1 MRGYTQLTQE
11 ERYQIYIL
19 KKAEY
24 SQAEIAELLDRDKS
38 TISREL
44 RRNRGLKG
52 YRPRQAHHLALRRR
66 HDKAQPRIGDKVW
79 QLVET
84 LIREEWSPEQ
94 VVGRVEMEH
103 GVSISHEWIYQYVYA
118 DQRSGGE
125 LYRFLRC
132 QKVRRKRYGAYSRR
146 GCIPNQISID
156 ERPAIVDSRQRFG
169 DWEGDTVIGKGH
181 RGALVTLVERK
192 SLYTVIRAV
201 LNKTAEAVR
210 DAVVDGLTP
219 YIDWVHTITYDNGRE
234 FTDHEG
240 MASDLDARIYFAHP
254 YASWER
260 GLNENTNGLIR
271 QYFPKHRD
279 LTTVTKHEIEKAM
292 DKLNHRPRKSLGFR
306 TPFEVFFNTRTSL
319 TVALQS

>member
-1 MRGYTQLTQE
+1 MSYKQLTQE

-24 SQAEIAELLDRDKS
+24 SQTQIAELLERDKS

-52 YRPRQAHHLALRRR
+52 YRPRQAHNLALRRR
-66 HDKAQPRIGDKVW
+66 YDKAQPRIGNPVW
-79 QLVET
+79 QLVEA
-84 LIREEWSPEQ
+84 LIRDEWSPEQ
-94 VVGRVEMEH
+94 IVGRVEMEQ
-103 GVSISHEWIYQYVYA
+103 GVSISHEWIYQHVYT
-118 DQRSGGE
+118 DKRSGGN

-132 QKVRRKRYGAYSRR
+132 QKVRRKRYGLYSRR
-146 GCIPNQISID
+146 GTIPNQVSID
-156 ERPAIVDSRQRFG
+156 ERPAIVDAKRRFG
-169 DWEGDTVIGKGH
+169 DWEGDTVIGKSH

-192 SLYTVIRAV
+192 SLYTVIRSV
-201 LNKTAEAVR
+201 IHKTAAAVR
-210 DAVVDGLTP
+210 AAVVDGLTP
-219 YIDWVHTITYDNGRE
+219 YIDRVHTITYDNGRE

-240 MASDLDARIYFAHP
+240 MASDLETRIYFAHP

-271 QYFPKHRD
+271 QYFPKDRD
-279 LTTVTKHEIEKAM
+279 LRTVTTCEIEKAM
-292 DKLNHRPRKSLGFR
+292 DKLNHRPRKSLGYR
-306 TPFEVFFNTRTSL
+306 TPYEVFFNTMTSL